1 MAYSYTREV
10 EDWQDGPVS
19 LNDVRHNA
27 ITRQAA
33 QKLID
38 RLASA
43 DEPLAVFTAHG
54 SWTVTRPSTQ
64 SFADKCRLRPNT
76 LMGVYDANSLLQDIE
91 QDFALMGI
99 K

>member
-1 MAYSYTREV
+1 MY
-10 EDWQDGPVS
+10 
-19 LNDVRHNA
+19 NN

-38 RLASA
+38 RIASA
-43 DEPLAVFTAHG
+43 DEPLAVFASYG

-64 SFADKCRLRPNT
+64 SFQDKCRLKPHT
-76 LMGVYDANSLLQDIE
+76 LMGVYDVNSLLEDIE
-91 QDFALMGI
+91 ADFHLMNI

>member
-1 MAYSYTREV
+1 MA
-10 EDWQDGPVS
+10 Q
-19 LNDVRHNA
+19 HNI

-33 QKLID
+33 QRLID
-38 RLASA
+38 RITSA
-43 DEPLAVFTAHG
+43 DEPLAVFAAYG

-64 SFADKCRLRPNT
+64 SFQDKCRLKPHT
-76 LMGVYDANSLLQDIE
+76 LMGVYDVNSLLEDIE